1 MHWRQTGCTFL
12 VTWTS
17 VLVSNIS
24 LLKPCVCVLVNLFLT
39 YIFKA
44 FFRCRYY
51 GIIHQCS
58 AFFPH
63 SVCLE
68 PVLNKLFWEL
78 HGEMESPLK
87 KNERRV
93 ASPFKRDKRKMWL
106 SSSQSWGPELHRQRS
121 KSLKHGFRK
130 LKDVTCDSGLMRFT
144 SPVPF
149 GSVFGYL
156 WKLGRKIFTK
166 CSR

>member
-1 MHWRQTGCTFL
+1 MPVIWYNPSMFC
-12 VTWTS
+12 
-17 VLVSNIS
+17 
-24 LLKPCVCVLVNLFLT
+24 
-39 YIFKA
+39 
-44 FFRCRYY
+44 FF
-51 GIIHQCS
+51 S
-58 AFFPH
+58 H

-78 HGEMESPLK
+78 HREMESPLK

-156 WKLGRKIFTK
+156 WELGRKIFTK
-166 CSR
+166 CSRQCAGESGHVIKTKHTFFCIQRI